1 MFISVCRGG
10 LIAAVTA
17 VLALGA
23 MSAWAEEAAV
33 APPPLSAYVSSSA
46 FAQNR
51 VEPPP
56 LSAYGALPSMELVE
70 VSPSGAR
77 LAFVTVA
84 GEQRTLVVLDTASR
98 EQLGGV
104 GIGDLKI
111 RNLDWIGDEQ
121 VMIITSTTMSI
132 PDAGVIEQEVYSAQ
146 IYDIAKRSIIDVF
159 RGSRGILP
167 VLFQLP
173 RVVGDAND
181 PIVLVRAY
189 SHENRERLDLF
200 RVDRNNGRVRLF
212 EVMGINVLNQVLDA
226 AGRSVARSEFDVR
239 DNEWSLFLRQGSD
252 FKKSWSVTAPI
263 DRPYLV
269 GLGINGDS
277 VIVSADR
284 EGMNR
289 NPDEKQNFFDVN
301 LETGAWRAI
310 RFDFT
315 PDHLLFHPVSRRM
328 IGATHLSDEG
338 SSYTFVDPN
347 ADAAWRRV
355 EQAFAGRSPSLVSWS
370 HDLQHVIVHTIGA
383 HDPGSYYLADLRA
396 GSLLRLGGAYDGVAG
411 AQVASVRA
419 VEYAAADGLKIPGYL
434 TTPPGVTDPKGLP
447 LVVLPHGGPEAHDI
461 KTFDYWAQA
470 LASRGYA
477 VLQPN
482 FRGSSGHGVAFTEA
496 GYGEWGR
503 KMQTD
508 LSDGVRYLAAEGVID
523 PKRVCIVGG
532 SYGGYA
538 ALAGVTLESGVYRCA
553 VSVAGVSDLRRMVDD
568 EANMGVS
575 RRDNATT
582 RYWNRF
588 MGADRLGD
596 RSLDDRSPARMA
608 DRVNA
613 PVLLIHGRDDTVVPI
628 VQSRLMESALQRAGK
643 PVEFVELPG
652 EDHYMSKEATR
663 LRMLEA
669 TIRFLETNN
678 PVD

>member
-1 MFISVCRGG
+1 MLSVIFRRAG
-10 LIAAVTA
+10 IAAL
-17 VLALGA
+17 VLSLACA
-23 MSAWAEEAAV
+23 
-33 APPPLSAYVSSSA
+33 SSSVV
-46 FAQNR
+46 AQSR
-51 VEPPP
+51 SASAP
-56 LSAYGALPSMELVE
+56 LSAYGALPSTELVE
-70 VSPSGAR
+70 VSPSGDR
-77 LAFVTVA
+77 LAFVTVT

-132 PDAGVIEQEVYSAQ
+132 PTAGVIEQEVYSAQ
-146 IYDIAKRSIIDVF
+146 IYDIAKRSIVDVF

-173 RVVGDAND
+173 RVVGDASD

-200 RVDRNNGRVRLF
+200 RVDRTNGRVRLF

-226 AGRSVARSEFDVR
+226 DGRSVARSEFDAR
-239 DNEWSLFLRQGSD
+239 NNEWSLHLRDGSG

-277 VIVSADR
+277 VIVGADR

-289 NPDEKQNFFDVN
+289 NPDEKQNYFDVN
-301 LETGAWRAI
+301 LETGAWRAV
-310 RFDFT
+310 RFDFR
-315 PDHLLFHPVSRRM
+315 PDRLLFHPVSRRM
-328 IGATHLSDEG
+328 IGAASQSNEG
-338 SSYTFVDPN
+338 WTYAFVDPQ
-347 ADAAWRRV
+347 ADASWQRIQ
-355 EQAFAGRSPSLVSWS
+355 QAFAGRSPSLMSWS
-370 HDLQHVIVHTIGA
+370 HDFQHVVVHTMGPR
-383 HDPGSYYLADLRA
+383 DPGSYYLADLQA
-396 GSLLRLGGAYDGVAG
+396 GSLLRLGGAYDGVA
-411 AQVASVRA
+411 ADQVAPVRA
-419 VEYAAADGLKIPGYL
+419 IEYAAADGLKIPGYL
-434 TTPPGVTDPKGLP
+434 TTPPGIDDPKGLP

-461 KTFDYWAQA
+461 MTFDYWAQA

-508 LSDGVRYLAAEGVID
+508 LSDGVRHLAGQGVID

-588 MGADRLGD
+588 MGAERLGD
-596 RSLDDRSPARMA
+596 RSLDDLSPARLA
-608 DRVNA
+608 DRVTA

-628 VQSRLMESALQRAGK
+628 VQSRLMESALRRSGK
-643 PVEFVELPG
+643 TVEFVELPG

-669 TIRFLETNN
+669 TTRFLEAHN
-678 PVD
+678 PVN

>member
-1 MFISVCRGG
+1 MLSVIFRRAG
-10 LIAAVTA
+10 IAAL
-17 VLALGA
+17 VLSLACA
-23 MSAWAEEAAV
+23 
-33 APPPLSAYVSSSA
+33 SSSVV
-46 FAQNR
+46 AQSR
-51 VEPPP
+51 SASAP
-56 LSAYGALPSMELVE
+56 LSAYGALPSTELVE
-70 VSPSGAR
+70 VSPSGDR
-77 LAFVTVA
+77 LAFVTVT

-132 PDAGVIEQEVYSAQ
+132 PTAGIIEQEVYNAQ
-146 IYDIAKRSIIDVF
+146 IYDIAKRSIVDVF

-173 RVVGDAND
+173 RVVGDASD

-200 RVDRNNGRVRLF
+200 RVDRTNGRVRLF

-226 AGRSVARSEFDVR
+226 DGRSVARSEFDAR
-239 DNEWSLFLRQGSD
+239 YNEWSLHLRDGSG
-252 FKKSWSVTAPI
+252 FKQSWSVTAPI

-289 NPDEKQNFFDVN
+289 NPDEKQNYFDVN

-310 RFDFT
+310 RFDFR
-315 PDHLLFHPVSRRM
+315 PDRLLFHPVSRRM
-328 IGATHLSDEG
+328 IGAASQSNEG
-338 SSYTFVDPN
+338 WTYAFVDPQ
-347 ADAAWRRV
+347 ADASWQRIQ
-355 EQAFAGRSPSLVSWS
+355 QAFAGRSPSLMSWS
-370 HDLQHVIVHTIGA
+370 HDFQHVVVHTMGPR
-383 HDPGSYYLADLRA
+383 DPGSYYLADLQA
-396 GSLLRLGGAYDGVAG
+396 GSLLRLGGAYDGVA
-411 AQVASVRA
+411 ADQVAPVRA
-419 VEYAAADGLKIPGYL
+419 IEYAAADGLKIPGYL
-434 TTPPGVTDPKGLP
+434 TTPPGIDDPKGLP

-461 KTFDYWAQA
+461 MTFDYWAQA

-508 LSDGVRYLAAEGVID
+508 LSDGVRYLAGQGVID
-523 PKRVCIVGG
+523 PKRACIVGG

-588 MGADRLGD
+588 MGAERLGD
-596 RSLDDRSPARMA
+596 RSLDDLSPARLA
-608 DRVNA
+608 DRVTA

-628 VQSRLMESALQRAGK
+628 VQSRLMESALRRSGK
-643 PVEFVELPG
+643 TVEFVELPG

-669 TIRFLETNN
+669 TTQFLETHN
-678 PVD
+678 PVN